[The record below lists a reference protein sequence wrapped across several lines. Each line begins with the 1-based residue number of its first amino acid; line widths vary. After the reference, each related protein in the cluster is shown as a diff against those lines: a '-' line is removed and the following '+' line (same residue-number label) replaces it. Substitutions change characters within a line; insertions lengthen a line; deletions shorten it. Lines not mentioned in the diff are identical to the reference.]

1 MPEPV
6 FNLCWWTYVK
16 PFFFFLILSAG
27 KDKIEVSE
35 DNLKKLPLIQWC
47 ILETIRLRAPGVITR
62 KVLKPVKILV
72 SSGFVSK

>member
-1 MPEPV
+1 MLM
-6 FNLCWWTYVK
+6 NLCKT
-16 PFFFFLILSAG
+16 FFFFLILSAG
-27 KDKIEVSE
+27 KDKIEVSD

>member
-1 MPEPV
+1 MLM
-6 FNLCWWTYVK
+6 NLCKTF
-16 PFFFFLILSAG
+16 FFFFLILSAG